1 MRKCMFFKAR
11 TMTDFEDELD
21 ELLNG
26 QLPEN
31 AKILEC

>member
-1 MRKCMFFKAR
+1 MFFKAR

-26 QLPEN
+26 ELPDI
-31 AKILEC
+31 AKQLEC